1 MSLETGFDHRMTAKC
16 IKNKRML
23 SLLTFLMKNQGR
35 VRQEHSVPECH
46 HAFALA
52 QRPAQVSL
60 AKNEKSSGEGESEI
74 DFVSSM
80 NAYILKMISHGL

>member
-1 MSLETGFDHRMTAKC
+1 MSLETGFDHRMTGKC

-35 VRQEHSVPECH
+35 VRQGYSVPECH

-60 AKNEKSSGEGESEI
+60 AKNKKSSDEGESEI
-74 DFVSSM
+74 DFVSGM
-80 NAYILKMISHGL
+80 NIYSK